1 VTKESHLLNSM
12 SENSSQDELEELE
25 SEKTPDQDAHTLSE
39 DENIAEAVQ
48 DGEPNGDEPP
58 TKKRRIR
65 KEPGILTRESGKSLL
80 PFSRVQK
87 IIKADKVFSCSKCP
101 LCFLVDVRA
110 LVGDPYRGKGCDVL
124 NIACDGGIC

>member
-1 VTKESHLLNSM
+1 M
-12 SENSSQDELEELE
+12 SENASQDELEELE
-25 SEKTPDQDAHTLSE
+25 NETQDQDTHALSE

-48 DGEPNGDEPP
+48 EGDEPP
-58 TKKRRIR
+58 AKKRRIR

-101 LCFLVDVRA
+101 MR
-110 LVGDPYRGKGCDVL
+110 RS
-124 NIACDGGIC
+124 